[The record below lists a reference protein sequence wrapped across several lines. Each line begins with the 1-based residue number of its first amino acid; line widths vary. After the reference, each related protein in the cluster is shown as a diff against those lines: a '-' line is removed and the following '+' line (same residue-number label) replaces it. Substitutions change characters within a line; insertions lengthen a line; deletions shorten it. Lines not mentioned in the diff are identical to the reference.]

1 MRARGVEPLLL
12 TVSEARTDSIGGMG
26 KAATDTTGSC
36 GPQGVHKSNPFE
48 KDNSVGGIR
57 PQPSAGRSLKTND
70 TGVEPMKALPDQ

>member
-36 GPQGVHKSNPFE
+36 GPQGVHKPNPFE
-48 KDNSVGGIR
+48 KDNSVGWGN
-57 PQPSAGRSLKTND
+57 KT
-70 TGVEPMKALPDQ
+70 TALNRKKSKNKCF